1 LSGLYIMQTRRSK
14 LTKRHKLTK
23 GHKLTK
29 QRSKNY
35 KGGEPPLDDVS
46 EIINTIKSDLQP
58 SPGLKYAW
66 IIFGISSGYI
76 LLKLLRK

>member
-1 LSGLYIMQTRRSK
+1 MQTKGSKLTERHRSSRRSK
-14 LTKRHKLTK
+14 LTKRI
-23 GHKLTK
+23 
-29 QRSKNY
+29 SKNY
-35 KGGEPPLDDVS
+35 KGGDPTSDDVD
-46 EIINTIKSDLQP
+46 EIMNTIATDLNP